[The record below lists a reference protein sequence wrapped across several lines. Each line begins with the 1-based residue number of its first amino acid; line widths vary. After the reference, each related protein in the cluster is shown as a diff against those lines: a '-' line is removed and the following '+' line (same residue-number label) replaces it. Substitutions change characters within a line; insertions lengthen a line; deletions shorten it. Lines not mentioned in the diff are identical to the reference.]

1 MLFRNVVDTSIFNF
15 RPGSAAN
22 NAGDFCMSTLSA
34 IKNVDLIL
42 RAFALV
48 KQEHGLSFV
57 LGSLAVRNDSL
68 KRLAE
73 ELGIADSVLWLA
85 ETDQDGIAA
94 EMRTAGAVIPY
105 SSYESFGC
113 INIEANATGRP
124 VIVSDIPAFREYLKA
139 AVNAV
144 FVPLGDV
151 VALSKCT
158 SRVYRRPLPF

>member
-1 MLFRNVVDTSIFNF
+1 M
-15 RPGSAAN
+15 
-22 NAGDFCMSTLSA
+22 
-34 IKNVDLIL
+34 
-42 RAFALV
+42 
-48 KQEHGLSFV
+48 
-57 LGSLAVRNDSL
+57 
-68 KRLAE
+68 
-73 ELGIADSVLWLA
+73 LWLA

-94 EMRTAGAVIPY
+94 EMRTAGAVILY

-151 VALSKCT
+151 VALSNVLAGFIEGRYHFDPGVISDAATDFSFAAVGKMFAGLYD
-158 SRVYRRPLPF
+158 SIEAKI